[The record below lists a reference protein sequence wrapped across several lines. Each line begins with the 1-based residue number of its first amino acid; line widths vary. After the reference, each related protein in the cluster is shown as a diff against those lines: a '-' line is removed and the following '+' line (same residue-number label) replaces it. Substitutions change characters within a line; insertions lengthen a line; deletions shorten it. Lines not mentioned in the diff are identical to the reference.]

1 MSFWLQDLKFRFSFF
16 LFLFVS
22 FVGLVHRTPYPS
34 SSIESSNRVLGP
46 VSRKSRELFGPE
58 KPFVKVR
65 PAYSAKLV
73 FSYVVKG
80 VKIKITAKFRAS
92 RRFRFEDTKRIMSP
106 EIRPKSFGTFEKQ
119 APGVENRAEQFKVQY
134 LNNNDYY
141 CDFVRFS
148 FVGLNRCVSNTLS
161 SSIEESKMLMEDT
174 SERLEALVGLKAV
187 QWINGPVGSG
197 KSWILKE
204 KVKDLSG
211 SRSGEQI
218 LVVCFNKPF
227 SKSLKEEFKDCS
239 GVVVKVFNELLFE
252 ITKKRC
258 GSDQEMQ
265 ESINEAVEILARKT
279 PEYDHI
285 FVDECEDL
293 IGEKWP
299 VLFQKMWKG
308 NEEVPG
314 CKCKWF
320 FYDTNQCGGWSD
332 EGHRTAFPTS
342 VELTRVLRTTGNIF
356 DQCKKYLDT
365 EKIMLGPEDCGLN
378 IQWQPSLPSRE
389 VTVSEGA
396 GLVAECIDDLRK
408 EKVSEV
414 DVCVLVQNE
423 EIRNQLS
430 SELKGLRVDNHN
442 AEEQFEGNHK
452 NKVVVE
458 SIRRFKGLKSRVV
471 ILYNPEFAL
480 AHNSHIRQLLYTA
493 FSRCTCY
500 LVVITTNTGVASLKS
515 ERGFGLTDHV
525 TINMFTD
532 MVALTYM
539 AHIYDR
545 MGYVPS
551 EVWEEVFGDT
561 EIDLDVIDLVPRF

>member
-1 MSFWLQDLKFRFSFF
+1 
-16 LFLFVS
+16 
-22 FVGLVHRTPYPS
+22 
-34 SSIESSNRVLGP
+34 
-46 VSRKSRELFGPE
+46 
-58 KPFVKVR
+58 
-65 PAYSAKLV
+65 
-73 FSYVVKG
+73 
-80 VKIKITAKFRAS
+80 
-92 RRFRFEDTKRIMSP
+92 
-106 EIRPKSFGTFEKQ
+106 
-119 APGVENRAEQFKVQY
+119 
-134 LNNNDYY
+134 
-141 CDFVRFS
+141 
-148 FVGLNRCVSNTLS
+148 
-161 SSIEESKMLMEDT
+161 MLMEDT
-174 SERLEALVGLKAV
+174 SKRLEALVGLKAV

-211 SRSGEQI
+211 RRGGEQI

-239 GVVVKVFNELLFE
+239 GVVVKVFNELLSE

-258 GSDQEMQ
+258 GSDQEM
-265 ESINEAVEILARKT
+265 EENINCAVEILKGKT

-285 FVDECEDL
+285 FVNECEHL

-332 EGHRTAFPTS
+332 EGHRTAFPTT

-356 DQCKKYLDT
+356 DQCKKYLDP
-365 EKIMLGPEDCGLN
+365 EKIMLGPKDCGLN
-378 IQWQPSLPSRE
+378 IQWQASLPSRE

-396 GLVAECIDDLRK
+396 GLVAKCIVKLRK
-408 EKVSEV
+408 ENVSEA

-423 EIRNQLS
+423 EIRDQLS
-430 SELKGLRVDNHN
+430 SELKELDVDNHN

-471 ILYNPEFAL
+471 ILYNPEFTF

-500 LVVITTNTGVASLKS
+500 LVVITTDIGVASLKS
-515 ERGFGLTDHV
+515 EKGFGMTDHMTV
-525 TINMFTD
+525 KMFQE
-532 MVALTYM
+532 L
-539 AHIYDR
+539 
-545 MGYVPS
+545 
-551 EVWEEVFGDT
+551 
-561 EIDLDVIDLVPRF
+561 